1 MTPCLAVCLPTIQAD
16 TMSTVDTTAP
26 PPVFSLDE
34 SALAPAQQAIIKRA
48 VFVYIAE
55 LEDRLKGVLTH
66 HFDRTVSKL
75 TGRIDAHL
83 RGPASQLLVLLR
95 MNEQEIIARYGAHFV
110 QHKDLDHVASQDGV
124 EAFVTDQLMAIKA
137 RLEAVEEAYHKTQS
151 LVAPQEFL
159 LAQASKQIDAL
170 VEGQVSKDLTHERT
184 QLQFAQTQSDWLL
197 LRDAHKVNKDLAHER
212 TQLQF
217 AQVQSDLLLLRDA
230 HQVTKVEHVRTAS
243 ATCEILK
250 VLEQSPYFRPSADVM
265 SFYEDV
271 TQEPLHVSPQRQM
284 PPPMRAPAPVL
295 SRRSQSPPRA
305 LSPAPLPAGPFLP
318 PAAQA
323 VVAAVRPHKRARA
336 SSPVVPASAP
346 LDDGWSDEDEPLDE
360 PPLRVPT
367 PPPPPPFISAPL
379 PAGPFDDESS
389 SDDDYF
395 LLDL

>member
-34 SALAPAQQAIIKRA
+34 SALTPAQQAIIKRA

-95 MNEQEIIARYGAHFV
+95 MNEQELIARYGAHFV

-151 LVAPQEFL
+151 LVAPHELL
-159 LAQASKQIDAL
+159 LAQSSKQIDAL
-170 VEGQVSKDLTHERT
+170 VEGQVNKDLTHERT
-184 QLQFAQTQSDWLL
+184 QLQFAQM
-197 LRDAHKVNKDLAHER
+197 
-212 TQLQF
+212 
-217 AQVQSDLLLLRDA
+217 QSDLLLLRDA

-271 TQEPLHVSPQRQM
+271 TQEPLHVSPQRQT
-284 PPPMRAPAPVL
+284 PPPMRAPAPAL

-360 PPLRVPT
+360 PPLQVPT
-367 PPPPPPFISAPL
+367 PPPPPPFISPPL

-395 LLDL
+395 LLDI